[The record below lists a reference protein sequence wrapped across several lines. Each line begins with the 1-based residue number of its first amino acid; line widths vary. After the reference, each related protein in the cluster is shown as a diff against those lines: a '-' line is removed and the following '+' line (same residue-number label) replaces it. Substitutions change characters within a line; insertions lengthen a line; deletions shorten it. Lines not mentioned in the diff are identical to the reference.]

1 MIKNTQKCFLIADD
15 HSIIR
20 QGFIYI
26 IKERR
31 KDAQIFEAKSLE
43 EIKKMFERKYN

>member
-26 IKERR
+26 IKERLN
-31 KDAQIFEAKSLE
+31 KGGFNPLLFKS
-43 EIKKMFERKYN
+43 YNPH